1 MWKGERRPC
10 PRTRTEEKAEEALA
24 AFALKLDRTV
34 REQAPAGWRG
44 DYVRESKVKNA
55 LYPLLD
61 RDREATTAVFEI
73 VKNQPGY

>member
-1 MWKGERRPC
+1 
-10 PRTRTEEKAEEALA
+10 
-24 AFALKLDRTV
+24 
-34 REQAPAGWRG
+34 
-44 DYVRESKVKNA
+44 VRESKVKNA